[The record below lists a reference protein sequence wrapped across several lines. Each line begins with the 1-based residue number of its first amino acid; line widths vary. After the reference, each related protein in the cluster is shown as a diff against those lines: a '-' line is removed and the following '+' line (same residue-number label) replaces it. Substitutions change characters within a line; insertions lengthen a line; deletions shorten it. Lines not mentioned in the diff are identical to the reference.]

1 MHLTVPSLIY
11 INNLVTS
18 LIDITLRN
26 VNVRP
31 YGYDKMCVDKDLV
44 KDKCIN

>member
-11 INNLVTS
+11 INNLVTG
-18 LIDITLRN
+18 LIDTTLRN

-31 YGYDKMCVDKDLV
+31 YGYDKTCMDKDLV